1 MQGDRPPTAS
11 PTGSDSP
18 TTASPTGSDSPT
30 TAAKRARPGGRIR
43 LRSSRFRRL
52 PPGLAGPR
60 GGRPATRDP
69 RARAKSATLPAQT
82 RPTQNDSSLAPGRRA
97 LETRSPRSRGNARF
111 RPSYRQMAECTRRS
125 SFFCPASTRRIYLY
139 LYNANVCINVCTHIC
154 AYIAHICTYMPVAS
168 LAGGVLSSSRRWR
181 ASSEIRNSRGHWK
194 RWPRISNTPAGTAPP
209 AGGAA
214 AHQERRPRPLVLS
227 LADAMPRRRRRR
239 SPIASCSFTHTVDRW
254 CNASP
259 AASPLTNSA
268 MCTHAYRRSLV

>member
-1 MQGDRPPTAS
+1 MQGDRPP
-11 PTGSDSP
+11 
-18 TTASPTGSDSPT
+18 TASPTGSDSPT

-154 AYIAHICTYMPVAS
+154 AYIAHICTYMPGAS

-214 AHQERRPRPLVLS
+214 AHQERRPRPLCCHSLMQCIADGAAAHQERHVHSRMLS
-227 LADAMPRRRRRR
+227 IAGVMHRRRCRR
-239 SPIASCSFTHTVDRW
+239 SPIASPSPTYTVSR
-254 CNASP
+254 
-259 AASPLTNSA
+259 
-268 MCTHAYRRSLV
+268 